1 MAATTTTST
10 ALINTYLQP
19 SSLQNLSRPKWAIT
33 NCLSLPPT
41 TPSRVG
47 CCRLKTPLPRVFSS
61 QSFPTAPV
69 TLKDY
74 EFLDGSTEVELRLQL
89 RGRNITSSRDIFVD
103 ANGSSLT
110 IKVQHSGS
118 FVTLMETNQLFDK
131 IKPAETIWYIDEDQL
146 VINLKKH
153 DPDLKWPD
161 IVESWESLTAGSMQL
176 LKGTSIYIVGDS
188 TEINQKVAQELA
200 VGLGY
205 TPLTTKELLEAYAK
219 QSVDSWLLA
228 EGSESVVEAE
238 SAILQ
243 SLSRYYLSNL
253 NRFLFLSPFVGW
265 RVVYN
270 EYFLTG
276 YVGLYSH
283 ARAVIATLGGQHG
296 AAGRAHKWH
305 HLYAGFTIWLSQTDA
320 TDEGSAKEEARSHI
334 QDGGVAYS
342 NADVVVKLQGWDA
355 DHVKTVAQA
364 CLSALKQLV
373 LSDKKLPGKKS
384 LYIRLGCRG
393 DWPNIKPP
401 GWDPSA
407 GDDASPGRSH

>member
-1 MAATTTTST
+1 MAATTTITST
-10 ALINTYLQP
+10 TLINTLQP
-19 SSLQNLSRPKWAIT
+19 SSLQNLSSPKRAIT
-33 NCLSLPPT
+33 NYLSLQPT

-47 CCRLKTPLPRVFSS
+47 CCRLKTSLPHVFSS

-89 RGRNITSSRDIFVD
+89 GGRNVTSSRDIFVD

-110 IKVQHSGS
+110 IKVQQSGS

-161 IVESWESLTAGSMQL
+161 IVESWESLTAGYMQL

-238 SAILQ
+238 SVILQ
-243 SLSRYYLSNL
+243 SLS
-253 NRFLFLSPFVGW
+253 
-265 RVVYN
+265 
-270 EYFLTG
+270 
-276 YVGLYSH
+276 SH

-296 AAGRAHKWH
+296 AAGRAHKWR

-355 DHVKTVAQA
+355 DNVKTVAQA